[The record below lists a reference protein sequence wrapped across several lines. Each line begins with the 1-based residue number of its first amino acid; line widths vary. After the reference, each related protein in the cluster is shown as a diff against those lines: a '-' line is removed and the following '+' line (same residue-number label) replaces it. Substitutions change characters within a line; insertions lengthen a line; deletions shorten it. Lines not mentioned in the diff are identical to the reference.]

1 MATRKSFAVIVLFK
15 GFGNGAISFAYASR
29 ILAGNQPR
37 THSGSRS
44 SLHFASPPNN
54 IASCMSEPLDI
65 RHLRYFLAV
74 AEAGSFSRAADR
86 LGISQPSVSQQ
97 MRDLEAGLRVPLFQ
111 RRGKRILL
119 TPRGLIFQ
127 EHARALLRQLENL
140 LHELNGEPGELRG
153 ALHLGVIPVLNVPL
167 VPQLLGAFVADHPAI
182 SVTVE
187 EISSTEIETALE
199 EGRMDVGL
207 GFLTRHS
214 PNLSYERLCTDEFA
228 LILAQNHP
236 WANRRVVNFPKLHQ
250 QRLLQ
255 LPDSFVM
262 RRMSDE
268 ICRKHQVRPHVIAE
282 INAIET
288 LLRSLGPLQA
298 AALMPKIALRG
309 RENLNLRAIRLR
321 GKNLGL
327 DIGLLR
333 LSDSAANTAVAAF
346 TSLAK
351 ATVPKL
357 VRR

>member
-1 MATRKSFAVIVLFK
+1 M
-15 GFGNGAISFAYASR
+15 
-29 ILAGNQPR
+29 Q
-37 THSGSRS
+37 
-44 SLHFASPPNN
+44 
-54 IASCMSEPLDI
+54 EPLDI

-127 EHARALLRQLENL
+127 EHARAILHQLENFL
-140 LHELNGEPGELRG
+140 QELNSEQLRG
-153 ALHLGVIPVLNVPL
+153 ELHLGVIPVLNVPL
-167 VPQLLGAFVADHPAI
+167 VPQLLGFFTADHPAI
-182 SVTVE
+182 SIIVE

-207 GFLTRHS
+207 GFLTHHS
-214 PNLSYERLCTDEFA
+214 PNLRYERLCTDEFA
-228 LILAQNHP
+228 LIVAENHP
-236 WANRRVVNFPKLHQ
+236 WSKRRVVHFSQLHR

-255 LPDSFVM
+255 LPDTFVM
-262 RRMSDE
+262 RRMTDE
-268 ICRKHQVRPHVIAE
+268 ICRKHRVRPHMVAE

-288 LLRSLGPLQA
+288 LLRSLAPLQA
-298 AALMPKIALRG
+298 ATLMPKIALRG
-309 RENLNLRAIRLR
+309 RESLKLKAIRLQ
-321 GKNLGL
+321 GKKLGL

-333 LSDSAANTAVAAF
+333 LSDSGANSAVAAF

-351 ATVPKL
+351 ATVPKMIK
-357 VRR
+357 R

>member
-1 MATRKSFAVIVLFK
+1 M
-15 GFGNGAISFAYASR
+15 
-29 ILAGNQPR
+29 QD
-37 THSGSRS
+37 
-44 SLHFASPPNN
+44 
-54 IASCMSEPLDI
+54 PLEV

-97 MRDLEAGLRVPLFQ
+97 MRELEAGLRVSLFQ

-127 EHARALLRQLENL
+127 EHARAILHQLENFL
-140 LHELNGEPGELRG
+140 QELNSESGQLRG
-153 ALHLGVIPVLNVPL
+153 ALHLGVVPILNVPL
-167 VPQLLGAFVADHPAI
+167 VPHLMGLFAANHPGI
-182 SVTVE
+182 NVIVE

-207 GFLTRHS
+207 GFVTRHS
-214 PNLSYERLCTDEFA
+214 PNLRYERLCKDEFA
-228 LILAQNHP
+228 LIVSETHP
-236 WANRRVVNFPKLHQ
+236 WSKRRVIPFSELHQ

-262 RRMSDE
+262 RRMTDE
-268 ICRKHQVRPHVIAE
+268 ICRNHQVRPRTVAE

-288 LLRSLGPLQA
+288 LLRTLAPLQA

-309 RENLNLRAIRLR
+309 REALKLKAIRLQ

-327 DIGLLR
+327 EIGLLR
-333 LSDSAANTAVAAF
+333 LSDSAANSAVAAF
-346 TSLAK
+346 TSLVK
-351 ATVPKL
+351 AVVPKL
-357 VRR
+357 IKK

>member
-1 MATRKSFAVIVLFK
+1 M
-15 GFGNGAISFAYASR
+15 
-29 ILAGNQPR
+29 P
-37 THSGSRS
+37 
-44 SLHFASPPNN
+44 
-54 IASCMSEPLDI
+54 EPLDI

-97 MRDLEAGLRVPLFQ
+97 MRDLETDLRVPLFQ

-127 EHARALLRQLENL
+127 EHARAILHQLENFL
-140 LHELNGEPGELRG
+140 QELNSEPGELRG
-153 ALHLGVIPVLNVPL
+153 ALRLGVIPALNVPL
-167 VPQLLGAFVADHPAI
+167 VPQLLGLFTTDHPAI
-182 SVTVE
+182 SIAVE

-207 GFLTRHS
+207 GFLTHHS
-214 PNLSYERLCTDEFA
+214 PNLRYERLCTDQFT
-228 LILAQNHP
+228 LIVARNHA
-236 WANRRVVNFPKLHQ
+236 WANRRVIEFSQLHR

-262 RRMSDE
+262 RRMTDE
-268 ICRKHQVRPHVIAE
+268 ICRKHQVRPHVVAE
-282 INAIET
+282 ISAIET
-288 LLRSLGPLQA
+288 LLRSLGPLQG

-309 RENLNLRAIRLR
+309 RESLRLR
-321 GKNLGL
+321 SVRLQGKRLGV

-333 LSDSAANTAVAAF
+333 LRDSTANSAVAAF

-351 ATVPKL
+351 ATVPKMIK
-357 VRR
+357 R

>member
-1 MATRKSFAVIVLFK
+1 M
-15 GFGNGAISFAYASR
+15 
-29 ILAGNQPR
+29 QD
-37 THSGSRS
+37 
-44 SLHFASPPNN
+44 
-54 IASCMSEPLDI
+54 PLEI

-97 MRDLEAGLRVPLFQ
+97 IRDLEIGLRVSLFQ

-127 EHARALLRQLENL
+127 EHARAILRQLENFL
-140 LHELNGEPGELRG
+140 QELNSDPGQLRG
-153 ALHLGVIPVLNVPL
+153 ALHLGVVPVLNVPI
-167 VPQLLGAFVADHPAI
+167 VPHLLGLFAANHPGI
-182 SVTVE
+182 SVIVE

-207 GFLTRHS
+207 GFVTRHS
-214 PNLSYERLCTDEFA
+214 PNLRYERLCKDEFA
-228 LILAQNHP
+228 LIVSETHP
-236 WANRRVVNFPKLHQ
+236 WSKRRVISFSELHQ

-262 RRMSDE
+262 RRMTDE
-268 ICRKHQVRPHVIAE
+268 ICRNHQVRARTVAE

-288 LLRSLGPLQA
+288 LLRSLAPLQA

-309 RENLNLRAIRLR
+309 REALKLKAIRLR

-327 DIGLLR
+327 EIGLLR
-333 LSDSAANTAVAAF
+333 LSDSAANSAVAAF
-346 TSLAK
+346 TSLVK
-351 ATVPKL
+351 AVVPKL
-357 VRR
+357 IKK

>member
-1 MATRKSFAVIVLFK
+1 M
-15 GFGNGAISFAYASR
+15 
-29 ILAGNQPR
+29 Q
-37 THSGSRS
+37 
-44 SLHFASPPNN
+44 
-54 IASCMSEPLDI
+54 EPIEI

-97 MRDLEAGLRVPLFQ
+97 MRDLETALRVVLFQ

-127 EHARALLRQLENL
+127 EHARAILRQLENFL
-140 LHELNGEPGELRG
+140 QELNSEPGQLRG
-153 ALHLGVIPVLNVPL
+153 TLHLGVVPILNVPL
-167 VPQLLGAFVADHPAI
+167 VPQLVGMFTADHPGI
-182 SVTVE
+182 SLIVE

-214 PNLSYERLCTDEFA
+214 PNLRYECLCTDEFA
-228 LILAQNHP
+228 LVVSEAHP
-236 WANRRVVNFPKLHQ
+236 WSNRRVIPLAELHQ

-262 RRMSDE
+262 RRMTDE
-268 ICRKHQVRPHVIAE
+268 ICRNHRVRPRTVAE

-288 LLRSLGPLQA
+288 LLRSLAPLNA

-309 RENLNLRAIRLR
+309 REGLKLKAIPLR
-321 GKNLGL
+321 GKKLGL
-327 DIGLLR
+327 EIGLLR
-333 LSDSAANTAVAAF
+333 LSDSAANTTVGAF

-351 ATVPKL
+351 VAVPKL
-357 VRR
+357 ISQ

>member
-1 MATRKSFAVIVLFK
+1 
-15 GFGNGAISFAYASR
+15 
-29 ILAGNQPR
+29 
-37 THSGSRS
+37 
-44 SLHFASPPNN
+44 LHLASPPDN
-54 IASCMSEPLDI
+54 IPFPMPEPLDI

-74 AEAGSFSRAADR
+74 AEAGNFSRAADR

-97 MRDLEAGLRVPLFQ
+97 MRDLEAALRVPLFQ

-127 EHARALLRQLENL
+127 EHARAVLHQLENL
-140 LHELNGEPGELRG
+140 LQELNSKPGELRG

-167 VPQLLGAFVADHPAI
+167 VPLLLGSFTADHPAI
-182 SVTVE
+182 SITVE

-214 PNLSYERLCTDEFA
+214 PNLRYERLCTDEFA
-228 LILAQNHP
+228 LIVAQNHP
-236 WANRRVVNFPKLHQ
+236 WANRRVVHFSELHQ

-255 LPDSFVM
+255 LPDTFVM
-262 RRMSDE
+262 RRMTDE

-309 RENLNLRAIRLR
+309 RESLKLRAIRLQ
-321 GKNLGL
+321 GKSLGV

-333 LSDSAANTAVAAF
+333 LRDSAANSAVAAF

-351 ATVPKL
+351 ATVPKML
-357 VRR
+357 KG